1 MKLVEY
7 IKSLFKRK
15 NYKSVEESNNIV
27 NSMAKCKSLYKK
39 LAILAHPDKNPNK
52 SELAQEITMSLNE
65 NRYNYAKLKEL
76 EKRITEDLL

>member
-1 MKLVEY
+1 
-7 IKSLFKRK
+7 
-15 NYKSVEESNNIV
+15 
-27 NSMAKCKSLYKK
+27 MAKCKSLYKK

-76 EKRITEDLL
+76 EKRITKDLL